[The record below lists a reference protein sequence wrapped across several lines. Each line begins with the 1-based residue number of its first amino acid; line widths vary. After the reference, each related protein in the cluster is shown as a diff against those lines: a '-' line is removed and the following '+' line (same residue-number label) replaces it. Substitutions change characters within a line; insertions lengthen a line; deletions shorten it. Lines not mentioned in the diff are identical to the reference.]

1 MPKQKTKQYQR
12 KRPIVVAFKVS
23 AQELASIKDRVFL
36 SGKNKATLFLDSLL
50 HQKIEITAGKFA
62 SDRLSLEVKRLA
74 NALEMKDVKDE
85 IRDLLLE
92 CRELVCQ
99 LISLLKK

>member
-1 MPKQKTKQYQR
+1 MPKHKAERYQR
-12 KRPIVVAFKVS
+12 KRPIVVSFRVS
-23 AQELASIKDRVFL
+23 AQEFAALKERIFL
-36 SGKNKATLFLDSLL
+36 SGKNKTTYFLDSLL

-62 SDRLSLEVKRLA
+62 SDRLSLEIKHLA
-74 NALEMKDVKDE
+74 KAIEMKDVKDDL
-85 IRDLLLE
+85 RDLLLE

>member
-12 KRPIVVAFKVS
+12 KRPIVVAFRVS
-23 AQELASIKDRVFL
+23 AQELAAIRERVFL
-36 SGKNKATLFLDSLL
+36 SGKNKATFFLDSLL

-74 NALEMKDVKDE
+74 KALEIKDVKE
-85 IRDLLLE
+85 DLRELLFE
-92 CRELVCQ
+92 CRELVGQ